1 MYRHVSFFYN
11 GEWILGGEF
20 VESNKIIFIS
30 IIYFVWHQS
39 CLWVFGMTFFH
50 SSNNSFWRMP
60 MKTSVIKSLL
70 ASTALAWGSS
80 AYAVNVGGITWD
92 PNSFFDF
99 SMQEAIFEN
108 NVDSVGQ
115 TLTFYGEVSHIN
127 GLNNGSFLDGA
138 LELTFYGTAVVKEF
152 GDFDG
157 NGTVDV
163 IFDNLTVTFYAD
175 QDAAD
180 FDPSNPATATD
191 GIVWLV
197 LQGHSTDRAYNGST
211 HTGELFAELNGGLDF
226 ADPGDAGSGFAAF
239 DVIGGEAA
247 PYFDTDTITNLA
259 GQTLSNGP
267 ADFSFTTSFQPV
279 INDPTGETLFGT
291 GELTGR
297 SRVVPEP
304 ATLSLLGLGLLGMRS
319 RVSRKTK

>member
-1 MYRHVSFFYN
+1 
-11 GEWILGGEF
+11 
-20 VESNKIIFIS
+20 
-30 IIYFVWHQS
+30 
-39 CLWVFGMTFFH
+39 MTFFH

-80 AYAVNVGGITWD
+80 ASAVTVGGISWD

-99 SMQEAIFEN
+99 SMQGAIFEN

-175 QDAAD
+175 QDTAD
-180 FDPSNPATATD
+180 FHPSNPGSATD
-191 GIVWLV
+191 GLVWLV
-197 LQGHSTDRAYNGST
+197 LQGHATDRDYGGVIETA
-211 HTGELFAELNGGLDF
+211 ELFAELDGGLDF
-226 ADPGDAGSGFAAF
+226 EDPGDAGSGFAAF
-239 DVIGGEAA
+239 DVVGGLAA
-247 PYFDTDTITNLA
+247 AYFDTNSIPNLA
-259 GQTLSNGP
+259 GQPLTGGP

-279 INDPTGETLFGT
+279 INDPTGETLFGSA
-291 GELTGR
+291 ELTGK
-297 SRVVPEP
+297 SQVVPEP
-304 ATLSLLGLGLLGMRS
+304 ATLSLLGLGLLGMGS
-319 RVSRKTK
+319 RMSRKAK